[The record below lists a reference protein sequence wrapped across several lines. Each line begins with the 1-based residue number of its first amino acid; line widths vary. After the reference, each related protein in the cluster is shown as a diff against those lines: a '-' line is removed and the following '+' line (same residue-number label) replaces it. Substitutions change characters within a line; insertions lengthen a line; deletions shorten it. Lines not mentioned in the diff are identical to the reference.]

1 MYKAYQ
7 MYINRCCFFNSQV
20 NNMAQQPNI
29 FGGIDGRQYIALDNG
44 CYMEVV
50 GDQYDPLVKDSVSHD
65 DNPEFEPVHASAT
78 ATNTDSDLSKI
89 LVELQKLNAR
99 FDGME
104 QRVDQLV
111 SFAAN
116 MDKFMSMKNSSTI
129 ISKTRPEPEDFE
141 EIRELLPIMSEE
153 EMQMLEQKLK
163 NKQFAD
169 KLFRFF
175 HTEYNLNG
183 KRDGKSFFKTIV
195 RRMVAPT
202 LLQPFSWTGGSR
214 KTPDNIAFTP
224 NRSFRDTFQCLVQ
237 FVQRVVFAADMDH
250 TSEQTDS
257 CFSLFLRQKKV
268 EIERFLSDNSAR
280 RAAGSRTRKSKES
293 RSCDKATEE
302 RELEDTT
309 GPNTFILETTSDGH
323 CMDHDLSSGED
334 GDFE

>member
-1 MYKAYQ
+1 

-111 SFAAN
+111 SLAAN

-153 EMQMLEQKLK
+153 EMQMLEQKPK

-237 FVQRVVFAADMDH
+237 FVQRVVLTADMDH

-257 CFSLFLRQKKV
+257 CFILFLRQKS
-268 EIERFLSDNSAR
+268 RN
-280 RAAGSRTRKSKES
+280 RAIPKRQLRKACCRRTRNSKDA
-293 RSCDKATEE
+293 RTCDKPTEE
-302 RELEDTT
+302 HELEETT

-334 GDFE
+334 GDFEKIEE